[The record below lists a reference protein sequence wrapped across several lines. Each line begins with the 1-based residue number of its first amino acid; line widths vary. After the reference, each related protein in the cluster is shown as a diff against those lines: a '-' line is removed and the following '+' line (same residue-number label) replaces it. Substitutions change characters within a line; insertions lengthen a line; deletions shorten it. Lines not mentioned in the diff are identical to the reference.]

1 MQYFEVFFQILW
13 RMTLSTMFR
22 YMTMFYVGEF
32 FNAPLGN
39 VYAEDEDDWDVE
51 NKTFAFVD
59 SEPERFF
66 KYIFIV
72 FMLPVMINFC
82 SKFLLKL
89 VVI

>member
-1 MQYFEVFFQILW
+1 MSAS
-13 RMTLSTMFR
+13 LSVSQLIC
-22 YMTMFYVGEF
+22 VGEF

-66 KYIFIV
+66 KYAR
-72 FMLPVMINFC
+72 L
-82 SKFLLKL
+82 KFY
-89 VVI
+89 VDTGTANS